1 MHHPPLE
8 IPRLRALARHA
19 LPNLVEASLV
29 PLAVFYAA
37 LWLVGVWGGLF
48 AALAWSYTAI
58 ARRVVT
64 GRPVPGLLVLGVVGI
79 TARTIVAA
87 LSGSVFVYFLQPTLT
102 TVLIAAIFLV
112 SVPAGRPLAERLAGD
127 FCPLPDTFVGS
138 PPVRRFFTRITLL
151 WAFVQLTNAAVSIWL
166 LVTQPISTYVVAR
179 TATSWVLTG
188 AAVVAS
194 TLYFRRSMRRHGITV
209 HWRGAP
215 AARAPHAA

>member
-64 GRPVPGLLVLGVVGI
+64 RRPVPGLLVLGVVGI

-102 TVLIAAIFLV
+102 TVLIAGIFLV

-138 PPVRRFFTRITLL
+138 PPVRRFFARITLL